1 MTLPHQTID
10 KLNAL
15 RLKPMALAF
24 EEQRNNPTVQEY
36 SFDERFGFL
45 VDAESEARK
54 NSKQQRLFRQAK
66 LKANACP
73 EDMNYSAE
81 RGLKRDVMNNLFTC
95 DYIFNNLNV
104 IITGSTGTGKTWVSC
119 ALGHAAVR
127 KGYTVLSIRLARLF
141 EAFQIAQGDGTLQR
155 YRAKL
160 AKFDLLI
167 IDDWALA
174 PVTVIGR
181 HELLEL
187 IDDRMQSGSIIITS
201 QLPIDKWH
209 DYLGEATIADAILDR
224 VVQRAHRIEL
234 HGESLRKMDLPLSD
248 SKEVN
253 SL

>member
-1 MTLPHQTID
+1 MSLSNQTIEQ
-10 KLNAL
+10 LNTL

-24 EEQRNNPTVQEY
+24 EEQRKNPSVQDF

-45 VDAESEARK
+45 VEAELDARK

-73 EDMNYSAE
+73 EDMNYSTA
-81 RGLKRDVMNNLFTC
+81 RGLQRDVMSNLFTC
-95 DYIFNNLNV
+95 DYINKNLNV
-104 IITGSTGTGKTWVSC
+104 IITGSTGTGKTWISC

-127 KGYTVLSIRLARLF
+127 KGVTVFSIRLARLF

-174 PVTVIGR
+174 PVTIIGR

-201 QLPIDKWH
+201 QLPVDKWH
-209 DYLGEATIADAILDR
+209 DYLGEATIGDAILDR

-234 HGESLRKMDLPLSD
+234 QGDSLRKTDLTLPE
-248 SKEVN
+248 SKEVK
-253 SL
+253 